1 MQHLEARL
9 TDKDN
14 LFGQLQTEYNSLL
27 ENSKKDEKMLIK
39 KHNMLYAI
47 GRENNKLRQQLSRL
61 SEEVGDSGTEKVLQE
76 SMVADQSLLEDIETT
91 MM

>member
-1 MQHLEARL
+1 M

-47 GRENNKLRQQLSRL
+47 GR
-61 SEEVGDSGTEKVLQE
+61 
-76 SMVADQSLLEDIETT
+76 
-91 MM
+91 